1 MIIKYIKVEF
11 MLDKTCYRNH
21 TFCSTI
27 TSENFLTSTNTT
39 NIIHPIIMSN
49 GMYQNDATF

>member
-27 TSENFLTSTNTT
+27 TYENFLTSTNTT